1 MKWPQNHVGQKES
14 SSMPVHLTKEGLL
27 NTLSEEEARTEDA
40 ELVRSFAEWEARA
53 CSWPLK
59 RLVAIWND
67 LPGVVPVGKFTNRKI
82 AVERIW
88 RFLQVSEP
96 ATLRKGKEQSRMP
109 FREGSKAAQVYAL
122 LAATRSNDARAPG
135 ANGLAAA

>member
-14 SSMPVHLTKEGLL
+14 SSMPVHLTTEGWL

-59 RLVAIWND
+59 RLVASWND

-88 RFLQVSEP
+88 RFFP
-96 ATLRKGKEQSRMP
+96 GRR
-109 FREGSKAAQVYAL
+109 RH
-122 LAATRSNDARAPG
+122 TRSDRDWSSDVCSSDLSAAELGGLIAGLPDTRKAG
-135 ANGLAAA
+135 AGRMS